1 MTNHPQIDTLASNWL
16 TLDDIADQRAY
27 ERERPAFRAEML
39 AVRRLRR
46 VTLGP
51 IIAVAFESRDTIR
64 YQIQEMARAERLSTD
79 AEIQS
84 ELDAYNPLIPAPGR
98 LCATLFIE
106 LTNDDDMREWLPKLV
121 GVERHI
127 VIRFADGSIVRS
139 EPEAQHATQL
149 TREHITSAVHYITFA
164 LDETA
169 RTALASVGV
178 NLLIDHPE
186 YRHEV
191 ELAPATI
198 DELRADSAS

>member
-84 ELDAYNPLIPAPGR
+84 ELDAYNPLVPAPGR
-98 LCATLFIE
+98 LCATLFVE

-127 VIRFADGSIVRS
+127 VIRFADGSTVRS

-149 TREHITSAVHYITFA
+149 TRDHITSAVHYIAFL
-164 LDETA
+164 LDDAA
-169 RTALASVGV
+169 RAALASGEVS
-178 NLLIDHPE
+178 LLIDHPE

>member
-1 MTNHPQIDTLASNWL
+1 MNEHPTSDTLPNNWL

-27 ERERPAFRAEML
+27 ERERPVFRARML
-39 AVRRLRR
+39 AERRRRRLS
-46 VTLGP
+46 LGP
-51 IIAVAFESRDTIR
+51 VITVAFESRDTIR

-127 VIRFADGSIVRS
+127 VIRFSDGSIVRS

-169 RTALASVGV
+169 RTALASGGV